1 MKYMG
6 NKAKIVNDILPIMLK
21 NYNGKTFVDAFCGS
35 CAIIQDVPSD
45 FLRIANDKNKYL
57 VAMWKSLTCGVG
69 IDFFPKTINKDL
81 YDVARDCFHGRNIT
95 YEDDIVG
102 WIGYMASFNGRFFSG
117 GYSGHNVVN
126 KTGKSRDYIT
136 ENINNVRKQI
146 ETHNFENISWFSLDY
161 YNIPLPKHSLIY
173 CDIPYKDTKQYEY
186 SKDFDYDMFYDWCR
200 AMKEDGH
207 TIFISEY
214 QMPSDFKCVWEKEV
228 TNAMNPTITKKPIEK
243 LFTL

>member
-6 NKAKIVNDILPIMLK
+6 NKSKIVNDILPIMLK

-45 FLRIANDKNKYL
+45 YIRIANDKNKYL
-57 VAMWKSLTCGVG
+57 VAMWRSLTVLKKDFPIT
-69 IDFFPKTINKDL
+69 IDKHF
-81 YDVARDCFHGRNIT
+81 YDNVRDCFHGRNNE
-95 YEDDIVG
+95 YEDDLVG
-102 WIGYMASFNGRFFSG
+102 WVGYMASFNGRFFSG
-117 GYSGHNVVN
+117 GYSGHNVVG

-136 ENINNVRKQI
+136 ENIKNIKKQI
-146 ETHNFENISWFSLDY
+146 ETHDFENISWFNRDY
-161 YNIPLPKHSLIY
+161 YNIPLPEHSLIY

-186 SKDFDYDMFYDWCR
+186 SKSFDYEMFYDWCR

-214 QMPSDFKCVWEKEV
+214 QMPSDFKCIWQKEV

-243 LFTL
+243 LFIL